1 LKKKIAVIA
10 KDRKDEAIRMA
21 VGLSLM
27 DDSVDVFVLDGKLED
42 SEKNRLNLETMEL
55 TDMKIYTNT
64 GDNEGMEQFSTED
77 IAQRLLGYDLVIP
90 Y

>member
-1 LKKKIAVIA
+1 MKKKVAVIA

-27 DDSVDVFVLDGKLED
+27 DESIDVFVIDGKLED
-42 SEKNRLNLETMEL
+42 SEKNRLNIETMEM
-55 TDMKIYTNT
+55 TDIRPYTNSR
-64 GDNEGMEQFSTED
+64 DNEGMEQLTTED
-77 IAQRLLGYDLVIP
+77 IAQRLLGYDIVIS

>member
-1 LKKKIAVIA
+1 MKKKIAVIA